1 VSAVQ
6 EKLSQLPKM
15 DELLEDVAVAPWFEG
30 FDRSYVKNYLNEALN
45 QVRQA
50 ILAGEDVDISHSAVV
65 AIAERKLTAKK
76 RPNLRPMINATGTAL
91 HTNLGRALLSDK
103 AVEATQRVNARYSNL
118 EYNVEAGERGSR
130 YAHIEDLLKELTGAE
145 AALVVNNNAAA
156 VMLLLTATTQGQE
169 VLISRGELVEIG
181 GSFRVPDVIES
192 VGARLKEVGAT
203 NKTHLRDYERAI
215 IEETGALLRVHT
227 SNYRVVGFSQVPDDK
242 DLVALAHQ
250 HDLPA
255 FNDLGSGLLIDLQPL
270 GLPRE
275 PLVSEVVAAGYDVV
289 SFSGDKLLGGPQAG
303 ILVGTKQYIDQ
314 LKRHPLLRALRVD
327 KMTLAG
333 LEATLQAYL
342 KPEQA
347 MKDIPLLQMLGQSE
361 EKLARKAQTLAD
373 DIRAL
378 DKGYQVNIIEGQSQV
393 GGGAFPEARLAT
405 HLVEI
410 SHPDYSESTLEQKL
424 RQAEFPIIARTS
436 DGKVQ
441 FDVRTLLEA
450 DSGKICQALVEMI

>member
-1 VSAVQ
+1 MQ

-15 DELLEDVAVAPWFEG
+15 DELLEDVAVAPWFEV

-118 EYNVEAGERGSR
+118 EYNVEAGDRGSR

-215 IEETGALLRVHT
+215 TEETGALLRVHT

-333 LEATLQAYL
+333 LEATLQACL

-361 EKLARKAQTLAD
+361 EKLAHKAKTLAD

-378 DKGYQVNIIEGQSQV
+378 DKGYQVNMIEGQSQV
-393 GGGAFPEARLAT
+393 GGGAFPEARLVT
-405 HLVEI
+405 YLVEI
-410 SHPDYSESTLEQKL
+410 SHPDYSENTLEQKL

-450 DSGKICQALVEMI
+450 DNGKICQALVEMI

>member
-1 VSAVQ
+1 MQ

-15 DELLEDVAVAPWFEG
+15 DELLEDVAIAPWFEV
-30 FDRSYVKNYLNEALN
+30 FDRSYVKNCLNEALN

-65 AIAERKLTAKK
+65 AIAERKLTEKK

-215 IEETGALLRVHT
+215 TEETGALLRVHT

-361 EKLARKAQTLAD
+361 EKLARKAQTLAN

-393 GGGAFPEARLAT
+393 GGGAFPEARIAT

>member
-1 VSAVQ
+1 MQ

-15 DELLEDVAVAPWFEG
+15 DELLEDVAIAPWFEV

-103 AVEATQRVNARYSNL
+103 AVEATQRVNACYSNL

-215 IEETGALLRVHT
+215 TEETGALLRVHT

-275 PLVSEVVAAGYDVV
+275 PLVSEVVASGYDVV

-361 EKLARKAQTLAD
+361 EKLARKAQVLAD

-378 DKGYQVNIIEGQSQV
+378 DRGYQVNIIEGQSQV

>member
-1 VSAVQ
+1 MQ

-15 DELLEDVAVAPWFEG
+15 DELLENVAIAPWFEV
-30 FDRSYVKNYLNEALN
+30 FDRSYVKNCLNEALN

-76 RPNLRPMINATGTAL
+76 RPNLRPVINATGTAL

-215 IEETGALLRVHT
+215 TEETGALLRVHT

-361 EKLARKAQTLAD
+361 ENLARKAQTLAD

>member
-1 VSAVQ
+1 MQ

-15 DELLEDVAVAPWFEG
+15 DELLEDVAIAPWFEV

-65 AIAERKLTAKK
+65 AIAERKLSAKK

-215 IEETGALLRVHT
+215 TEETGALLRVHT

-275 PLVSEVVAAGYDVV
+275 PLVSEVVASGYDVV

-361 EKLARKAQTLAD
+361 EKLARKAQMLAD

-378 DKGYQVNIIEGQSQV
+378 DRGYQVNIIEGQSQV

-424 RQAEFPIIARTS
+424 RQAEFPIIVRTS

>member
-1 VSAVQ
+1 MQ

-15 DELLEDVAVAPWFEG
+15 DELLENVAIAPWFEV
-30 FDRSYVKNYLNEALN
+30 FDRSYVKNCLNEALN

-76 RPNLRPMINATGTAL
+76 RPNLRPVINATGTAL

-215 IEETGALLRVHT
+215 TEETGALLRVHT

-275 PLVSEVVAAGYDVV
+275 PLVSEVVASGYDVV

-378 DKGYQVNIIEGQSQV
+378 DKGYQVDIIEGQSQV

>member
-1 VSAVQ
+1 MQ

-15 DELLEDVAVAPWFEG
+15 DELLEDVAIVSWFEV
-30 FDRSYVKNYLNEALN
+30 FDRSYVKNCLNEALN

-50 ILAGEDVDISHSAVV
+50 ILAGEDEDISHSAVV
-65 AIAERKLTAKK
+65 AIAGRKLTAKK

-103 AVEATQRVNARYSNL
+103 AVEATQLVNARYSNL

-215 IEETGALLRVHT
+215 TEETGALLRVHT

-275 PLVSEVVAAGYDVV
+275 PLVSEVVASGYDVV

-361 EKLARKAQTLAD
+361 EKLARKAQMLAD

-378 DKGYQVNIIEGQSQV
+378 DRGYQVNIIEGQSQV

>member
-1 VSAVQ
+1 MQ

-15 DELLEDVAVAPWFEG
+15 DELLEDVAIAPWFEV

-215 IEETGALLRVHT
+215 TEETVHYCGCIRVII
-227 SNYRVVGFSQVPDDK
+227 
-242 DLVALAHQ
+242 
-250 HDLPA
+250 
-255 FNDLGSGLLIDLQPL
+255 GLLASAKCPMI
-270 GLPRE
+270 
-275 PLVSEVVAAGYDVV
+275 
-289 SFSGDKLLGGPQAG
+289 
-303 ILVGTKQYIDQ
+303 
-314 LKRHPLLRALRVD
+314 
-327 KMTLAG
+327 
-333 LEATLQAYL
+333 
-342 KPEQA
+342 
-347 MKDIPLLQMLGQSE
+347 
-361 EKLARKAQTLAD
+361 
-373 DIRAL
+373 
-378 DKGYQVNIIEGQSQV
+378 
-393 GGGAFPEARLAT
+393 
-405 HLVEI
+405 
-410 SHPDYSESTLEQKL
+410 
-424 RQAEFPIIARTS
+424 
-436 DGKVQ
+436 
-441 FDVRTLLEA
+441 
-450 DSGKICQALVEMI
+450 KI

>member
-1 VSAVQ
+1 MQ

-15 DELLEDVAVAPWFEG
+15 DELLEDVAIAPWFEV

-215 IEETGALLRVHT
+215 TEETGALLRVHT

-275 PLVSEVVAAGYDVV
+275 PLVSEVVASGYDVV

-361 EKLARKAQTLAD
+361 EELARKAQMLAN

-424 RQAEFPIIARTS
+424 RQAEFPIIARMS

>member
-1 VSAVQ
+1 MQ

-15 DELLEDVAVAPWFEG
+15 DELLEDVAVAPWFEV

-215 IEETGALLRVHT
+215 TEETGALLRVHT

>member
-1 VSAVQ
+1 MQ

-15 DELLEDVAVAPWFEG
+15 DELLEDVAIAPWFEV

-65 AIAERKLTAKK
+65 AIAERKLSAKK

-215 IEETGALLRVHT
+215 TEETGALLRVHT

-270 GLPRE
+270 GLPQE

-361 EKLARKAQTLAD
+361 EKLARKAQTLSD

>member
-1 VSAVQ
+1 MQ

-15 DELLEDVAVAPWFEG
+15 DELLEEAAIAPWFEV
-30 FDRSYVKNYLNEALN
+30 FDRSYVKNCLNEALN

-65 AIAERKLTAKK
+65 AIAERKLTVKQ
-76 RPNLRPMINATGTAL
+76 RPNLRPVINATGTAL

-118 EYNVEAGERGSR
+118 EYNIEAGERGSR

-215 IEETGALLRVHT
+215 TEETGALLRVHT

-361 EKLARKAQTLAD
+361 EKLARKAQMLVD

-378 DKGYQVNIIEGQSQV
+378 NKGYQVNIIEGQSQV

-436 DGKVQ
+436 EGKVQ

-450 DSGKICQALVEMI
+450 DGGKICQALVEMI

>member
-1 VSAVQ
+1 MQ

-15 DELLEDVAVAPWFEG
+15 DELLEDVAIAPWFEV
-30 FDRSYVKNYLNEALN
+30 FDRSYVKNCLNEALN

-215 IEETGALLRVHT
+215 TEETGALLRVHT

-275 PLVSEVVAAGYDVV
+275 PLVSEVVASGYDVV

-361 EKLARKAQTLAD
+361 EKLARKAQMLAD
-373 DIRAL
+373 DIRVL
-378 DKGYQVNIIEGQSQV
+378 NKGYQVNIKEGQSQV

-424 RQAEFPIIARTS
+424 RQAEFPIIVRTS

>member
-15 DELLEDVAVAPWFEG
+15 DELLEDVAIAPWFEV

-65 AIAERKLTAKK
+65 AIAERKLSAKK

-215 IEETGALLRVHT
+215 TEETGALLRVHT

-361 EKLARKAQTLAD
+361 EKLARKAQMLAD

-378 DKGYQVNIIEGQSQV
+378 DRGYQVNIIEGQSQV

>member
-1 VSAVQ
+1 MQ

-30 FDRSYVKNYLNEALN
+30 FDRSYVKNCLNEALN

-50 ILAGEDVDISHSAVV
+50 ILVGEDVDISHSAVV

-215 IEETGALLRVHT
+215 TEETGALLRVHT
-227 SNYRVVGFSQVPDDK
+227 SNYRVVGFSQVPDDN

>member
-1 VSAVQ
+1 MQ

-15 DELLEDVAVAPWFEG
+15 DELLEDVAIAPWFEV

-65 AIAERKLTAKK
+65 AIAERKLSAKK

-103 AVEATQRVNARYSNL
+103 AVEATQRVNAHYSNL

-130 YAHIEDLLKELTGAE
+130 YAHIENLLKELTGAE

-215 IEETGALLRVHT
+215 TEETGALLRVHT

-275 PLVSEVVAAGYDVV
+275 PLVSEVVASGYDVV

-361 EKLARKAQTLAD
+361 EKLARKAQMLAD

-378 DKGYQVNIIEGQSQV
+378 DRGYQVNIIEGQSQV

>member
-1 VSAVQ
+1 MQ

-15 DELLEDVAVAPWFEG
+15 DELLEDVAIAPWFEV

-65 AIAERKLTAKK
+65 AIAERKLSAKK

-215 IEETGALLRVHT
+215 TEETGALLRVHT

>member
-1 VSAVQ
+1 MQ

-275 PLVSEVVAAGYDVV
+275 PLVSEVVATGYDVV

>member
-1 VSAVQ
+1 MQ

-15 DELLEDVAVAPWFEG
+15 DELLEDVAIAPWFEV

-76 RPNLRPMINATGTAL
+76 RPNLRPMSNATGTAL

-103 AVEATQRVNARYSNL
+103 AVEATQRVNACYSNL

-203 NKTHLRDYERAI
+203 NKTHLRDYEHAI
-215 IEETGALLRVHT
+215 TEETGALLRVHT

>member
-1 VSAVQ
+1 MSAVQ

-15 DELLEDVAVAPWFEG
+15 DELLEDVAIAPWFEV

-215 IEETGALLRVHT
+215 TEETGALLRVHT

-275 PLVSEVVAAGYDVV
+275 PLVSEVVASGYDVV

-361 EKLARKAQTLAD
+361 EELARKAQMLAN

>member
-1 VSAVQ
+1 MQ

-15 DELLEDVAVAPWFEG
+15 DELLEDVAIAPWFEV

-215 IEETGALLRVHT
+215 TEETGALLRVHT

-361 EKLARKAQTLAD
+361 EKLAHKAQTLAD

-378 DKGYQVNIIEGQSQV
+378 DKGYQVNMIEGQSQV

-405 HLVEI
+405 YLVEI

-450 DSGKICQALVEMI
+450 DGGKICQALVEMI

>member
-1 VSAVQ
+1 MQ

-15 DELLEDVAVAPWFEG
+15 DELLEDVAIVSWFEV
-30 FDRSYVKNYLNEALN
+30 FDRSYVKNCLNEALN

-65 AIAERKLTAKK
+65 AIAERKLTEKK

-215 IEETGALLRVHT
+215 TEETGALLRVHT

-255 FNDLGSGLLIDLQPL
+255 FNDLGSGLLIDMQPL

-361 EKLARKAQTLAD
+361 ENLARKAQTLAD

-441 FDVRTLLEA
+441 FDVRTLLDA

>member
-1 VSAVQ
+1 MQ

-15 DELLEDVAVAPWFEG
+15 DELLEDVVIAPWFEV
-30 FDRSYVKNYLNEALN
+30 FDRSYVKNCLNEALN

-215 IEETGALLRVHT
+215 TEETGALLRVHT

-275 PLVSEVVAAGYDVV
+275 PLVSEVVASGYDVV

-361 EKLARKAQTLAD
+361 EKLARKAQMLAD

-378 DKGYQVNIIEGQSQV
+378 DRGYQVNIIEGQSQV

-450 DSGKICQALVEMI
+450 DSGKVCQALVEMI

>member
-1 VSAVQ
+1 MQ

-15 DELLEDVAVAPWFEG
+15 DELLEEAAIAPWFEV

-45 QVRQA
+45 QVRHA

-215 IEETGALLRVHT
+215 TEETGALLRVHT

-242 DLVALAHQ
+242 NLVALAHQ

-333 LEATLQAYL
+333 LEVTLQAYL

>member
-1 VSAVQ
+1 MQ

-15 DELLEDVAVAPWFEG
+15 DELLEDVAIVPWFEV
-30 FDRSYVKNYLNEALN
+30 FDRPYVKNYLNEALN

-65 AIAERKLTAKK
+65 AIAERKLTVKQ
-76 RPNLRPMINATGTAL
+76 RPNLRPVINATGTAL

-103 AVEATQRVNARYSNL
+103 SVEATQRVNARYSNL

-215 IEETGALLRVHT
+215 TEETGALLRVHT

>member
-1 VSAVQ
+1 MQ

-15 DELLEDVAVAPWFEG
+15 DELLEDVAIAPWFEV

-45 QVRQA
+45 QARQA

-103 AVEATQRVNARYSNL
+103 AVEATQRVNAHYSNL

-130 YAHIEDLLKELTGAE
+130 YAHIENLLKELTGAE

-215 IEETGALLRVHT
+215 TEETGALLRVHT

-275 PLVSEVVAAGYDVV
+275 PLVSEVVASGYDVV

-361 EKLARKAQTLAD
+361 EKLSCKAQTLAD

>member
-1 VSAVQ
+1 MQ

-15 DELLEDVAVAPWFEG
+15 DELLEDVAIAPWFEV
-30 FDRSYVKNYLNEALN
+30 FDRSYVKNCLNEALN

-65 AIAERKLTAKK
+65 AIAERKLSAKK

-215 IEETGALLRVHT
+215 TEETGALLRVHT

-275 PLVSEVVAAGYDVV
+275 PLVSEVVASGYDVV

-361 EKLARKAQTLAD
+361 EKLARKAQMLGD

-378 DKGYQVNIIEGQSQV
+378 DRGYQVNIIEGQSQV

>member
-1 VSAVQ
+1 MQ

-15 DELLEDVAVAPWFEG
+15 DELLEEAAIAPWFEV
-30 FDRSYVKNYLNEALN
+30 FDRSYVKNCLNEALN

-103 AVEATQRVNARYSNL
+103 AVEATQRVNACYSNL

-130 YAHIEDLLKELTGAE
+130 YAHIEDLLEELTGAE

-215 IEETGALLRVHT
+215 TEETGALLRVHT
-227 SNYRVVGFSQVPDDK
+227 SNYRVVGFSQVPEDK

-270 GLPRE
+270 GLPQE

-405 HLVEI
+405 YLVEI

>member
-1 VSAVQ
+1 MQ

-15 DELLEDVAVAPWFEG
+15 DELLEDVAIAPWFEV
-30 FDRSYVKNYLNEALN
+30 FDRSYVKNCLNEALN

-76 RPNLRPMINATGTAL
+76 RPNLRPVINATGTAL

-215 IEETGALLRVHT
+215 TEETGALLRVHT

-361 EKLARKAQTLAD
+361 EKLARKAQMLAD

>member
-15 DELLEDVAVAPWFEG
+15 DELLEDVAIAPWFEV

-215 IEETGALLRVHT
+215 TEETGALLRVHT

-275 PLVSEVVAAGYDVV
+275 PLVSEVVASGYDVV

-361 EKLARKAQTLAD
+361 EELARKAQMLAN

-424 RQAEFPIIARTS
+424 RQAEFPIIARMS

>member
-1 VSAVQ
+1 MQ

-15 DELLEDVAVAPWFEG
+15 DELLEDVAIAPWFEV
-30 FDRSYVKNYLNEALN
+30 FDRSYVKNCLNEALN

-65 AIAERKLTAKK
+65 AIAKRKLTAKK

-215 IEETGALLRVHT
+215 TEETGALLRVHT

-275 PLVSEVVAAGYDVV
+275 PLVSEVVVAGYDVV

-378 DKGYQVNIIEGQSQV
+378 DKGYQVNMIEGQSQV

>member
-1 VSAVQ
+1 MQ

-15 DELLEDVAVAPWFEG
+15 DELLEDVAIVPWFEV
-30 FDRSYVKNYLNEALN
+30 FDRPYVKNYLNEALN

-76 RPNLRPMINATGTAL
+76 RPNLRPVINATGTAL

-215 IEETGALLRVHT
+215 TEETGALLRVHT

-361 EKLARKAQTLAD
+361 EKLARKAQMLAD

>member
-1 VSAVQ
+1 MQ

-15 DELLEDVAVAPWFEG
+15 DELLEDVAIAPWFEV

-65 AIAERKLTAKK
+65 AIAERKLSAKK

-145 AALVVNNNAAA
+145 AALVVNNNASA
-156 VMLLLTATTQGQE
+156 VMLLLTATTLGQE

-215 IEETGALLRVHT
+215 TEETGALLRVHT

-275 PLVSEVVAAGYDVV
+275 PLVSEVVASGYDVV

-361 EKLARKAQTLAD
+361 EKLARKAQMLAD

-378 DKGYQVNIIEGQSQV
+378 DRGYQVNIIEGQSQV

>member
-1 VSAVQ
+1 MQ

-15 DELLEDVAVAPWFEG
+15 DELLEEAAIAPWFEV
-30 FDRSYVKNYLNEALN
+30 FDRSYVKNCLNEALS

-65 AIAERKLTAKK
+65 AIAERKLIAKK
-76 RPNLRPMINATGTAL
+76 RPNLRPVINATGTAL

-118 EYNVEAGERGSR
+118 EYNVEAGDRGSR

-215 IEETGALLRVHT
+215 TEETGALLRVHT

-361 EKLARKAQTLAD
+361 EKIAHKAQTLAD

-378 DKGYQVNIIEGQSQV
+378 DKGYQVNMIEGQSQV

-405 HLVEI
+405 YLVEI

-450 DSGKICQALVEMI
+450 DSRKICQALVEMI

>member
-1 VSAVQ
+1 MQ

-15 DELLEDVAVAPWFEG
+15 DELLEDVAIAPWFEV
-30 FDRSYVKNYLNEALN
+30 FDRSYVKNCLNEALN

-76 RPNLRPMINATGTAL
+76 RPNLRPVINVTGTAL

-215 IEETGALLRVHT
+215 TEETGALLRVHT

>member
-1 VSAVQ
+1 
-6 EKLSQLPKM
+6 
-15 DELLEDVAVAPWFEG
+15 
-30 FDRSYVKNYLNEALN
+30 
-45 QVRQA
+45 
-50 ILAGEDVDISHSAVV
+50 
-65 AIAERKLTAKK
+65 
-76 RPNLRPMINATGTAL
+76 MI
-91 HTNLGRALLSDK
+91 K
-103 AVEATQRVNARYSNL
+103 
-118 EYNVEAGERGSR
+118 
-130 YAHIEDLLKELTGAE
+130 I
-145 AALVVNNNAAA
+145 
-156 VMLLLTATTQGQE
+156 
-169 VLISRGELVEIG
+169 
-181 GSFRVPDVIES
+181 
-192 VGARLKEVGAT
+192 
-203 NKTHLRDYERAI
+203 
-215 IEETGALLRVHT
+215 
-227 SNYRVVGFSQVPDDK
+227 
-242 DLVALAHQ
+242 LVALAHQ

-289 SFSGDKLLGGPQAG
+289 SFSGDELLGGPQAG

-333 LEATLQAYL
+333 LEVTLQAYL

-361 EKLARKAQTLAD
+361 EKLARKAQMLAD
-373 DIRAL
+373 DIRSL

>member
-1 VSAVQ
+1 MQ

-15 DELLEDVAVAPWFEG
+15 DELLEDVAIVPWFEV
-30 FDRSYVKNYLNEALN
+30 FDRSYVKNCLNEALN

-215 IEETGALLRVHT
+215 TEETGALLRVHT

-361 EKLARKAQTLAD
+361 EKLARKAQTLAN

-393 GGGAFPEARLAT
+393 GGGAFPEARIAT

>member
-1 VSAVQ
+1 MSAVQ

-15 DELLEDVAVAPWFEG
+15 DELLEDVAIVSWFEV
-30 FDRSYVKNYLNEALN
+30 FDRSYVKNCLNEALN

-50 ILAGEDVDISHSAVV
+50 ILAGEDEDISHSAVV
-65 AIAERKLTAKK
+65 AIAGRKLTAKK

-215 IEETGALLRVHT
+215 TEETGALLRVHT

-450 DSGKICQALVEMI
+450 DSGKICQVLVEMI

>member
-1 VSAVQ
+1 MQ

-15 DELLEDVAVAPWFEG
+15 DELLEDVTIAPWFEV
-30 FDRSYVKNYLNEALN
+30 FDRSYVKNCLNEALN

-50 ILAGEDVDISHSAVV
+50 ILVGEDVDISHSAVV
-65 AIAERKLTAKK
+65 AIAERKLIAKK
-76 RPNLRPMINATGTAL
+76 RPNLRPVINATGTAL

-118 EYNVEAGERGSR
+118 EYNVEAGDRGSR

-215 IEETGALLRVHT
+215 TEETGALLRVHT

-361 EKLARKAQTLAD
+361 EKLARKAQMLAD

-378 DKGYQVNIIEGQSQV
+378 DKGYQVNMIEGQSQV
-393 GGGAFPEARLAT
+393 GGGAFPEARLTT

>member
-1 VSAVQ
+1 MQ

-15 DELLEDVAVAPWFEG
+15 DELLEDVAIAPWFEV
-30 FDRSYVKNYLNEALN
+30 FDRSYVKNCLNEALN

-65 AIAERKLTAKK
+65 AIAERKLTEKK

-215 IEETGALLRVHT
+215 TEETGALLRVHT

-393 GGGAFPEARLAT
+393 GGGAFPEARIAT